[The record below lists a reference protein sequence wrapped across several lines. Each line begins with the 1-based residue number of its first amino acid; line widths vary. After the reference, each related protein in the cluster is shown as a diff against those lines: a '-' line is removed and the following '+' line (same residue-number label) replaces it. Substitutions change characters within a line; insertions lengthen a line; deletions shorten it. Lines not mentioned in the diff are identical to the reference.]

1 MRGVSSWGGAIRVQ
15 RTASSPVASDTAQP
29 GSRAPAGGY
38 SVVCPDGAHG
48 SVAAAPGPEFLGCR
62 ACLLARSLPPARSL
76 QSGCYKEA
84 EPARMA
90 GGVTVALVRGHASQR
105 PSGASPRAPSVLCP
119 VATPPSRLPPSDH
132 TGASA
137 VPSGMSGAR
146 TMGRCPPEGSAR
158 VHLAPSCP
166 KLSPGLWRAVG
177 WRPRVHRYFV
187 LSENGLDGVGATR
200 GPSSCQCYRHTPS
213 PCLHVAYSLTGEK
226 EAQQTV

>member
-1 MRGVSSWGGAIRVQ
+1 MQ
-15 RTASSPVASDTAQP
+15 RTTSSPVALSTAQP

-48 SVAAAPGPEFLGCR
+48 IVTAAPGPEFLGCR
-62 ACLLARSLPPARSL
+62 ARRLPQNSWPASLPPAPFSRVVIKKQSPL
-76 QSGCYKEA
+76 AWRVGSQQLLFEAIPASGC
-84 EPARMA
+84 
-90 GGVTVALVRGHASQR
+90 LVPVHVL
-105 PSGASPRAPSVLCP
+105 PRSSAWW
-119 VATPPSRLPPSDH
+119 PPHPPHLPPSDH

-158 VHLAPSCP
+158 VHLAPSSP

-177 WRPRVHRYFV
+177 WRLRVHRYCV
-187 LSENGLDGVGATR
+187 LSENRVDWVGATR

-213 PCLHVAYSLTGEK
+213 PCLRVAYSLTGEK